1 MLTPDQLWDFLS
13 LLGLQLSAS
22 VPVLVALIAAL
33 LARGWFT
40 ALLFGL
46 IGFVVST
53 LLQPAV
59 LGLVTGTPQMA
70 LFGLLGLQRGGFT
83 PQVLATIVQFVVVT
97 LLIHWAV
104 RRRRRSRMSES
115 DLAGIEWCRW

>member
-1 MLTPDQLWDFLS
+1 MLSPDQLWSFLS
-13 LLGLQLSAS
+13 LLGMQLSAS
-22 VPVLVALIAAL
+22 VPVLVALSAAL
-33 LARGWFT
+33 LARGWLT

-59 LGLVTGTPQMA
+59 LGLVTRTPELA
-70 LFGLLGLQRGGFT
+70 LFGWVGLQRGGFT
-83 PQVLATIVQFVVVT
+83 PQVAATIVQFVVVT

-104 RRRRRSRMSES
+104 RRRRVTN
-115 DLAGIEWCRW
+115 

>member
-1 MLTPDQLWDFLS
+1 MALPDQLSGFLS

-33 LARGWFT
+33 LARGWLT
-40 ALLFGL
+40 AIIFGL

-59 LGLVTGTPQMA
+59 LGLVTRTPELA
-70 LFGLLGLQRGGFT
+70 VFGLVGLQRGGFT
-83 PQVLATIVQFVVVT
+83 PQVAATIVQFVVMT

-104 RRRRRSRMSES
+104 RRRRVNS
-115 DLAGIEWCRW
+115 

>member
-1 MLTPDQLWDFLS
+1 MLTADQVWNFAS
-13 LLGLQLSAS
+13 LLGMQLSAS

-33 LARGWFT
+33 LARGWVT
-40 ALLFGL
+40 AMLFGL

-59 LGLVTGTPQMA
+59 LGLVTRTPELA
-70 LFGLLGLQRGGFT
+70 LFGWVGLQRGGFT
-83 PQVLATIVQFVVVT
+83 PQVLATVVQFVVIT

-104 RRRRRSRMSES
+104 RRRRGT
-115 DLAGIEWCRW
+115 D

>member
-1 MLTPDQLWDFLS
+1 MAIPDQIYSFLS

-40 ALLFGL
+40 AFLFGL

-59 LGLVTGTPQMA
+59 LGLVTGTPELA
-70 LFGLLGLQRGGFT
+70 LFGLVGLQRGGFT
-83 PQVLATIVQFVVVT
+83 LQVLATITQFVVVT

-104 RRRRRSRMSES
+104 RRRRRT
-115 DLAGIEWCRW
+115 A

>member
-1 MLTPDQLWDFLS
+1 MGVRPSGLTHGTTVEPMLSPDQLWGFLS

-46 IGFVVST
+46 IGFVVSA

-97 LLIHWAV
+97 
-104 RRRRRSRMSES
+104 
-115 DLAGIEWCRW
+115 D